1 MRTTLDIDDDVLA
14 AAKER
19 ARREHKS
26 IGQVVS
32 ELARQTLTA
41 PRALPSGGT
50 AVQEPPAV
58 YGIQPFAKRGA
69 VVTNELIDRLRSDDA
84 Y

>member
-19 ARREHKS
+19 ARREQKS
-26 IGQVVS
+26 MGQVVS
-32 ELARQTLTA
+32 ELARHALNA
-41 PRALPSGGT
+41 PH
-50 AVQEPPAV
+50 EPPAV
-58 YGIQPFAKRGA
+58 YGVQPFERRGTL
-69 VVTNELIDRLRSDDA
+69 VTNDLIDRLRHDDS